1 MALFFIGTSIAQ
13 LFGMEASTMK
23 NLSLYLIEATIL
35 FTTLAF
41 SQGFDLMNV
50 QPSNKVASSAQFTIT
65 KNGIEQFRSSSTAAP
80 YAIVSS
86 ETLYVAK
93 EQSATAVADG
103 GFMPTTSTLQ
113 QNYPNPFNNS
123 TVIRFSL
130 EEMSDVSIT
139 VFDITGREVAT
150 LLNGSKQSGTFSIGF
165 SNSSIASGTYIYRMI
180 ARNSSGKTTVETKKM
195 IVMK

>member
-1 MALFFIGTSIAQ
+1 M
-13 LFGMEASTMK
+13 
-23 NLSLYLIEATIL
+23 IEATIL
-35 FTTLAF
+35 FTTLVS

-50 QPSNKVASSAQFTIT
+50 QPSNKVAASAQFTIT
-65 KNGIEQFRSSSTAAP
+65 RNGIEQFRSTSTASP
-80 YAIVSS
+80 YAILSS

-93 EQSATAVADG
+93 EQSATSVADG
-103 GFMPTTSTLQ
+103 GIMPTSSTLQ

-123 TVIRFSL
+123 TVIRFSV

-139 VFDITGREVAT
+139 VFDMTGREIST
-150 LLNGSKQSGTFSIGF
+150 LVNGTKQTGTFSVGF
-165 SNSSIASGTYIYRMI
+165 SNTNIASGTYLYRMI